1 MKNFR
6 VNLVARVLVLTA
18 TIAVLIFLYAE
29 GTQFFLVLALIL
41 LAGYQI
47 FSMIKYVE
55 WTNRELQRFLE
66 AIRYSDFSHQFH
78 SETMGDSFRD
88 LSGELASVHEKL
100 KELRNEREE
109 SLQYLETVVQ
119 HIGVGVIVF
128 DAAGNVELINRSAK
142 RLLSLQSIRNISTL
156 DSLSPNFGNYLLQ
169 LPENKKRVYR
179 LSVNNETIQVL
190 LYATAFG
197 MRKQVFKLV
206 AIQNILPELEEK
218 EIEAYQKLIQVLTHE
233 IMNSVTPISSLAST
247 AGTILSSVRKGD
259 KENHD
264 EALEDISSAISTIQK
279 RSEGLIYFVDKY
291 RSLTKIPKPTVQIV
305 KVSDIFQR
313 IHTLMDAAIKGTEI
327 SFSSDIE
334 PKDLELASDPD
345 LLEQVLINILNNA
358 IYSLVGSRDGRVS
371 MRAHIDAL
379 GRACIRISDN
389 GPGIPEELQ
398 EKIFVPFF
406 TTKKD
411 GSGIGLSIS
420 QQVIRALG
428 GTISVSSQPNLE
440 TAFTIRL

>member
-1 MKNFR
+1 
-6 VNLVARVLVLTA
+6 
-18 TIAVLIFLYAE
+18 
-29 GTQFFLVLALIL
+29 
-41 LAGYQI
+41 
-47 FSMIKYVE
+47 
-55 WTNRELQRFLE
+55 
-66 AIRYSDFSHQFH
+66 
-78 SETMGDSFRD
+78 MGKSFGD
-88 LSGELASVHEKL
+88 LSGELAIVHEKL
-100 KELRNEREE
+100 KQLGNEREE
-109 SLQYLETVVQ
+109 SLRYLETVVQ
-119 HIGVGVIVF
+119 HVGVGVIVF
-128 DAAGNVELINRSAK
+128 DAAGNVELVNRAAK
-142 RLLSLQSIRNISTL
+142 RLLGLQSIKNIGTL

-179 LSVNNETIQVL
+179 LSANNETIQVL

-247 AGTILSSVRKGD
+247 AGTMLSSVRKGD
-259 KENHD
+259 KENHG

-291 RSLTKIPKPTVQIV
+291 RSLTKIPKPAVQIV
-305 KVSDIFQR
+305 KVSEVFQR
-313 IHTLMDAAIKGTEI
+313 IHTLMDTAIKGTGI
-327 SFSSDIE
+327 SFTSDIE
-334 PKDLELASDPD
+334 PKDLELATDPD

-358 IYSLVGSRDGRVS
+358 IQSLVGSKEGKLS
-371 MRAHIDAL
+371 LRAHIDAL
-379 GRACIRISDN
+379 GRACIGISDN

-398 EKIFVPFF
+398 EQIFVPFF

-420 QQVIRALG
+420 QQIIRALG